1 MFKVAVAAKSA
12 GLPRMEVPDTAAFLA
27 DVHASN
33 DPDKPIVC
41 GFFRMEAGKSLSY
54 HYDYDEMK
62 LIVEGEMII
71 SDKSGQTHHARAGDV
86 FYFAKGSDI
95 TFSSPTCGVGFFCG
109 QRKWGTA

>member
-1 MFKVAVAAKSA
+1 MFKVAIAAKSMD
-12 GLPRMEVPDTAAFLA
+12 LPDMKVPDTAAFLA

-33 DPDKPIVC
+33 DSEKTIVC

-71 SDKSGQTHHARAGDV
+71 SDETGQTHHARAGDV

-95 TFSSPTCGVGFFCG
+95 VFSSPSYGIGFFCG
-109 QRKWGTA
+109 QRQWGGA